1 MSDDRNERVAAIRST
16 LATDDARR
24 AIAQRIDEEIS
35 ALALELRATYPD
47 RAASIARALNESRAC
62 VGDIMRHVGL
72 VAEVQS

>member
-1 MSDDRNERVAAIRST
+1 MSNHNERVAAIRST

-47 RAASIARALNESRAC
+47 RAASIARALNEARAC

-72 VAEVQS
+72 VAEVRS

>member
-1 MSDDRNERVAAIRST
+1 MSNHNERVAAIRST

-47 RAASIARALNESRAC
+47 RAASIARDLNEARAC

-72 VAEVQS
+72 VAEVNP